1 MDSTVVTDTPKKN
14 GRVLGEMLVPPV
26 IATALLEVQKELK
39 PMVKSATNDDFNS
52 GYVPLDDVLTYAIEL
67 LNKRNIAVM
76 QPALT
81 DENDHVALKTMLIH
95 KSGVGYEATS
105 RLALSKADSQGHGSA
120 ITYMRRYALM
130 SMIGLTAKGDDDDGN
145 KAAGVSA
152 PATKDQRDR
161 LSSLMALLNF
171 PAEEIAKVQR
181 NIRTRDHAAEQIV
194 RYEKLIST
202 KRREREAEKAA
213 IETENGTTHIQ
224 VEEAPKAHPI
234 SERIAKLGLLEKK
247 VVLAATSKPFIKN
260 CDADDLDTLVKT
272 LDAIEQGKVKP
283 PASWFRDGKR
293 PAYLEVADKKETPKE
308 GGHE

>member
-1 MDSTVVTDTPKKN
+1 MDSSVVAEPSKKN
-14 GRVLGEMLVPPV
+14 GRVLGDMLVPPV
-26 IATALLEVQKELK
+26 IAMALLEVQKELK

-67 LNKRNIAVM
+67 LNKHHIAVM

-95 KSGVGYEATS
+95 RSGVGYEATS

-161 LSSLMALLNF
+161 LGSLMALMSF
-171 PAEEIAKVQR
+171 PAEEIARVQR

-194 RYEKLIST
+194 KYEKLIST
-202 KRREREAEKAA
+202 KRREREAEQAA
-213 IETENGTTHIQ
+213 LDTENGATHID
-224 VEEAPKAHPI
+224 VEDAPKAHPI
-234 SERIAKLGLLEKK
+234 SERIAKLGLLENKI
-247 VVLAATSKPFIKN
+247 VFAATNKPFLKN

-272 LDAIEQGKVKP
+272 LDAIEQARVKP

-293 PAYLEVADKKETPKE
+293 PAHLDVEDKNKPPKE
-308 GGHE
+308 GEHE